1 MCSAVRHTVKRGVV
15 DGHPLLPNL
24 GSQTRGGGNETDEIR
39 SFLPN
44 SAELLLCVLL
54 AGEARWSSLQAR

>member
-24 GSQTRGGGNETDEIR
+24 GSQTRGVVTKLTTFLFR
-39 SFLPN
+39 SF
-44 SAELLLCVLL
+44 
-54 AGEARWSSLQAR
+54 